1 MHEEVL
7 LRDLVRKVEEVTR
20 AQEALRASSVR
31 LWVGAL
37 SHFSEATLRSRWPE
51 AVRGTPAEGSRLEV
65 EVSGDVNDPRAT
77 GLLLVSLD
85 VEGTAAGSRGFSP
98 PPRGAPPRA

>member
-20 AQEALRASSVR
+20 EQGALRATTVR

-37 SHFSEATLRSRWPE
+37 SHFSEASLRSRWAG
-51 AVRGTPAEGSRLEV
+51 AVRGTSAEGSRLEV
-65 EVSGDVNDPRAT
+65 EVSEEGNDPRAT

-85 VEGTAAGSRGFSP
+85 VEMADPGSDLLP
-98 PPRGAPPRA
+98 PGPGSAPPRA

>member
-7 LRDLVRKVEEVTR
+7 LRDLVQKVEEVTR
-20 AQEALRASSVR
+20 AQGALRVTRVR

-37 SHFSEATLRSRWPE
+37 SHFSEGALRSRWPG
-51 AVRGTPAEGSRLEV
+51 AVQGTPAEASCLEV
-65 EVSGDVNDPRAT
+65 EVSEDPNDPRAT

-85 VEGTAAGSRGFSP
+85 VEGDAVGG
-98 PPRGAPPRA
+98 PRPVPTVAEPGPG